1 MDFCTDEKEEFF
13 PYINNIGETLKDAD
27 KKELEDLIDKF
38 QNMMFLTL
46 FHGWPL

>member
-27 KKELEDLIDKF
+27 KKELEDLIDEISKYDVF
-38 QNMMFLTL
+38 EFID
-46 FHGWPL
+46 